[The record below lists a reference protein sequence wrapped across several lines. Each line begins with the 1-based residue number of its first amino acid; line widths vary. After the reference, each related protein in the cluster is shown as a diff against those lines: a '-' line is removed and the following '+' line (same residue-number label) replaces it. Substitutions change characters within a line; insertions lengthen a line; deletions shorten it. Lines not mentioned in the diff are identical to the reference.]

1 MCVITQCILNC
12 VHVHTCTVSTI
23 TVILFAHTTQGS
35 GLYHFEFELQSNES
49 FCDLD
54 YHLMV
59 SPLSCTTCRATQ
71 LQIQREFFGFTSLL
85 RSRMTTTVTMYSTE
99 CTMTNSTPAVRQPP
113 LQYPGSAPLQQEI
126 NCKLLTHVPLFYTT
140 QVFVTKQPMSR
151 FAEFFVN
158 ILSTVVCGIS
168 LLCTYLCYKR
178 FHRHLHHH
186 HHTH

>member
-1 MCVITQCILNC
+1 MYT
-12 VHVHTCTVSTI
+12 HSVSTI
-23 TVILFAHTTQGS
+23 TMILFAYTTQGS
-35 GLYHFEFELQSNES
+35 GLYHFEFELHSNES

-59 SPLSCTTCRATQ
+59 SPLSRTTCRATQ
-71 LQIQREFFGFTSLL
+71 LQIQREFCGCTCLPL
-85 RSRMTTTVTMYSTE
+85 SRMTTTMTMYLAEYT
-99 CTMTNSTPAVRQPP
+99 TTNSILAVWHPP
-113 LQYPGSAPLQQEI
+113 LHYPGSVPLQREI
-126 NCKLLTHVPLFYTT
+126 NCKLLTHVPLLYTT
-140 QVFVTKQPMSR
+140 QVFVTNQPMSR